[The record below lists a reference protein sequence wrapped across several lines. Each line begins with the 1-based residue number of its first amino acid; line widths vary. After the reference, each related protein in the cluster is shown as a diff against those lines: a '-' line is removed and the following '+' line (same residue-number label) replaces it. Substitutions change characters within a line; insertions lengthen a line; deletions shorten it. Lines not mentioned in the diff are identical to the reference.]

1 MRRWLAMAPVLGVIL
16 DLSLHRGLGAW
27 HPLAM
32 GGSLLALLLCLAAL
46 LARWRGRGE
55 LTPVGAAM
63 AGFCLLV
70 AGGLWLWPGLGR
82 LWAAYPEPLL
92 YAVLLAMAGLPQL
105 LGLPPFT
112 TLFARRTA
120 PPRSGPAMPSSAST
134 CPGLVLGRALL
145 PGREPDPPLPPG
157 PGLAPLAPGE
167 PARGNHAFP
176 HAGVGWPSLGATPTG
191 TWPGGPA
198 LPRQLKAAAASP
210 APAAPEVPSPKEAVM
225 FTRPDGSGGERLPPR
240 GPGQHRSDDRD
251 AAARPGRGG
260 PDLVVVNLTE
270 LDIGYCVGCGLCI
283 EKGQCWQAD
292 DHAGVVEKLLAA
304 QAVVLASPVYF
315 GQVTAQFKT
324 FLDRCLVLGHQPR
337 PGGRKPGLAVAVS
350 AGMGETAVADY
361 LAGVLRVFGADPVG
375 RFTALA
381 TSPGEF
387 YGKDLVE
394 AEGRELGRRLARAVK
409 EKRRR
414 PASDHDLFFYL
425 FMRHLVSDNR
435 ELMRADY
442 RHWQETGILGE
453 LRELRGTGAR
463 HHARNP
469 AARDAWLK
477 EMIQRRRHPGKPAAP
492 AARRRRRPAGGRRGL
507 RHLPGTG
514 ANMPRAFDPAAAAG
528 LAATIQFE
536 ISGGEIFTAHLA
548 IADGRCQFREGP
560 AAGKA
565 NLLVRSPAAV
575 WLGIAKGELNGQAAF
590 LAGQYQAEGDLS
602 LLMRLGR
609 LFGRT

>member
-112 TLFARRTA
+112 THFARRTA
-120 PPRSGPAMPSSAST
+120 PPAVWSS
-134 CPGLVLGRALL
+134 
-145 PGREPDPPLPPG
+145 
-157 PGLAPLAPGE
+157 
-167 PARGNHAFP
+167 HAFVRINLALAWFWAALFFLAGSLTLLSHLALAWP
-176 HAGVGWPSLGATPTG
+176 HWLLASLREGTTLFLMLGVGWPVTRRYPDWYLARRGLPSL
-191 TWPGGPA
+191 
-198 LPRQLKAAAASP
+198 RQLKAAAASP

-225 FTRPDGSGGERLPPR
+225 FTRPTVVAVSGSPHAGLGNTDLMI
-240 GPGQHRSDDRD
+240 GML
-251 AAARPGRGG
+251 RPALAEEGL
-260 PDLVVVNLTE
+260 DLVVVNLTE

-442 RHWQETGILGE
+442 RHWQETGILESFESYVGQE
-453 LRELRGTGAR
+453 RATTP
-463 HHARNP
+463 RNP

-492 AARRRRRPAGGRRGL
+492 AAPEAPAGRPAGAGGFATCREL
-507 RHLPGTG
+507 V

-565 NLLVRSPAAV
+565 NLLVRSPAGLA
-575 WLGIAKGELNGQAAF
+575 GIAKA
-590 LAGQYQAEGDLS
+590 S
-602 LLMRLGR
+602 
-609 LFGRT
+609 